1 MTELRLYTA
10 GSWGDQER
18 LCRQPGRRLEHPHT
32 ETDRGQI
39 GNTGQGETSGGKYR
53 EVMEGGFDSFTP
65 TKLGLSE
72 EEEEISN
79 HAIIASIPGFWVVTY
94 LLREVRGPCLPS
106 GEKKKHASSFPMDF

>member
-1 MTELRLYTA
+1 MQAAWQETGTPSHRDRQGTNRKHRA
-10 GSWGDQER
+10 GGDKW
-18 LCRQPGRRLEHPHT
+18 
-32 ETDRGQI
+32 
-39 GNTGQGETSGGKYR
+39 GKYR